1 MTQLKVEDLSREDVK
16 KLARILF
23 LDIKKFQ
30 EREAAAKLTTEL
42 PSYLRRS
49 RILSLMVDK
58 LNLIREPAK
67 ATCFIHKPLNREII
81 HALCGLIRAEV
92 GEGLSGLVSRQTR
105 LSIEQR
111 RMIHNLRTVNGLWMT
126 RETVERKY
134 LIRPSFTWY
143 YQSDGCEACMVSR
156 FARDRAALTDMRT
169 LLLSRIG
176 RRKNRNPPQLV
187 RWVEELMSCH
197 GPSSLEMFVF
207 SAEDA
212 LELKAVRRDIR
223 GTQSQGQNAGTGQ
236 GCGLRRAESNVTH
249 RPTRWTSV
257 NTRQANRRP
266 RSMET
271 LRRPDSALPSSNSE
285 VDTANEII
293 DCYLNRTLTDVNPE
307 PAVTAQPEQQQDR
320 GTIPGPKKRLQSEPE
335 SEQRHRI
342 DRAERHRPTSASQM
356 KRSESPR
363 TPMTTCPE
371 TRRNTQIQPSLSSSI
386 SSSRART
393 RYEYPSR
400 QTQSVYSY
408 GGSYSKMNQNVH
420 KPVCQSSDHSSSRM
434 SRSQTIKTSKEQAAE
449 YRSLLG
455 EMHRLSC
462 YSPSNY
468 SRATLVEGPGIPN
481 TRLEEKRPVSEA
493 TTRWSTF
500 DGGEDI
506 YPPLEPIP
514 PLRIRKEKRRIGRE

>member
-23 LDIKKFQ
+23 LDVKKFQ

-49 RILSLMVDK
+49 RLLSLMVDK

-67 ATCFIHKPLNREII
+67 AACFIHKTLNREII

-92 GEGLSGLVSRQTR
+92 GEGLNGLVSRQTR

-143 YQSDGCEACMVSR
+143 YQSDGCKACMVSR

-169 LLLSRIG
+169 LLLSRTG

-223 GTQSQGQNAGTGQ
+223 GTQSQGQNAATGQ

-271 LRRPDSALPSSNSE
+271 LRSPDNSALPTSEAE

-293 DCYLNRTLTDVNPE
+293 DCYLNRTLIDVNPE
-307 PAVTAQPEQQQDR
+307 PVTAQPERQQDR
-320 GTIPGPKKRLQSEPE
+320 TIPDPKTRLQPEPE

-342 DRAERHRPTSASQM
+342 DRAECHRPTSASQM
-356 KRSESPR
+356 KRSESLR
-363 TPMTTCPE
+363 IAMAACSE
-371 TRRNTQIQPSLSSSI
+371 TRRNTQIQPLRSPSI
-386 SSSRART
+386 SSSRAGT

-400 QTQSVYSY
+400 RTQSVYSN

-420 KPVCQSSDHSSSRM
+420 KPVCQSNDHRSSRLT
-434 SRSQTIKTSKEQAAE
+434 RSQTIKTSKEQAAE

-481 TRLEEKRPVSEA
+481 PRLEEKRPVSEA

-500 DGGEDI
+500 DGGEDLYSPI
-506 YPPLEPIP
+506 EPIP
-514 PLRIRKEKRRIGRE
+514 PLRIRKEKRRIGGE

>member
-1 MTQLKVEDLSREDVK
+1 MTQLKVEDVSREDVK

-23 LDIKKFQ
+23 LDVKKFQ
-30 EREAAAKLTTEL
+30 EREAAAKLIIEL

-67 ATCFIHKPLNREII
+67 AACFIHKTLNREII

-126 RETVERKY
+126 REAVERKY

-223 GTQSQGQNAGTGQ
+223 GTQSQGQNAATGQ

-271 LRRPDSALPSSNSE
+271 LRSPDSALPSSDAE
-285 VDTANEII
+285 VDAANEII
-293 DCYLNRTLTDVNPE
+293 DCYLNRTLIDVNPE
-307 PAVTAQPEQQQDR
+307 PVTAQPERQRDR
-320 GTIPGPKKRLQSEPE
+320 AMSGPKTRLQSEPE

-342 DRAERHRPTSASQM
+342 DRAECHRPTSASQM
-356 KRSESPR
+356 KRSESLR
-363 TPMTTCPE
+363 IAMAACSE
-371 TRRNTQIQPSLSSSI
+371 TRRNTQIQPSRSPSI
-386 SSSRART
+386 SSSRAGT

-400 QTQSVYSY
+400 QTQSVYSH

-420 KPVCQSSDHSSSRM
+420 KPVCQNNDYRSSRLT
-434 SRSQTIKTSKEQAAE
+434 RSQTIKTSKEQAAE

-500 DGGEDI
+500 DGGEDL
-506 YPPLEPIP
+506 YPPIEPIP
-514 PLRIRKEKRRIGRE
+514 PLRIRKEKRRIRGE